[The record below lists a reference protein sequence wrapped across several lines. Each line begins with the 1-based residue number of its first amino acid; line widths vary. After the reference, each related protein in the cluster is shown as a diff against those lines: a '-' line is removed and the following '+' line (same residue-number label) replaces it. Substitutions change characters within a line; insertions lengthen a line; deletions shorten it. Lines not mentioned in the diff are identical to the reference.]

1 MSIKTFWYLTPADGD
16 YPWSSG
22 GLYPVDVDRYI
33 RLAKTIDDGGFE
45 GALVATWPNDPFVS
59 ASIAA
64 SHTSRMK
71 FLVAI
76 YAQMIPARLLA
87 DKALTFDAFSG
98 GRLLINSVNGR
109 ENILTKYSMDIPH
122 DERYEQGEKYWAE
135 FHRFYAEGSHS
146 NFPNTPLSLNA
157 VQHKGVPLWGAGDS
171 PAGLRNSGRVLD
183 SYLTMLRETSFISE
197 KFGEARAAAA
207 LEGREFADFGALSGV
222 IVRPSRSEAI
232 ERFRSLFEVAG
243 IEQITEVL
251 DKAVRRRTAGTQDL
265 KSFTA
270 RDLQRQGWVDTILA
284 GRLPEPED
292 LYLGDGLYA
301 GITAWSPL
309 DIFGTGSSAVY
320 YVGTPDEITSSVV
333 ALRERT
339 GLTSLIL
346 AGWPLIDE
354 AQYTAEHLIPRFNSL
369 N

>member
-16 YPWSSG
+16 FPWSPG
-22 GLYPVDVDRYI
+22 GLYPVDVARYI
-33 RLAKTIDDGGFE
+33 RLAKTVDDGGFE

-59 ASIAA
+59 ASFAA
-64 SHTSRMK
+64 SHTTRMK

-76 YAQMIPARLLA
+76 YAQMMPARLLA

-122 DERYEQGEKYWAE
+122 DERYELGENYWAQ

-157 VQHKGVPLWGAGDS
+157 VQQGGVPLWGAGDS

-183 SYLTMLRETSFISE
+183 SYLTMLRESSFISE

-207 LEGREFADFGALSGV
+207 AEGREFEDFGALSGV
-222 IVRPSRSEAI
+222 IVRPSRAEAL

-243 IEQITEVL
+243 IDQITDVL
-251 DKAVRRRTAGTQDL
+251 DGAVRRRTGGKQDL
-265 KSFTA
+265 RTFTA
-270 RDLQRQGWVDTILA
+270 RDAKRQGWVDQILS
-284 GRLPEPED
+284 GRLPEPDD
-292 LYLGDGLYA
+292 LYLGDGLHA

-320 YVGTPDEITSSVV
+320 YVGTPDEITSSVS
-333 ALRERT
+333 ALRDRT

-346 AGWPLIDE
+346 AGWPLIEE
-354 AQYTAEHLIPRFNSL
+354 ALYVAEHLIPRFTDL